1 MPDDSQPCASS
12 VGAAAEMPIS
22 KYERLIAA
30 AKSVPSAKAVVAH
43 PCDET
48 SLRGAAEAAQAGLIN
63 PVLVGPEAKICRPSP
78 TSRRSTS
85 QSSNSL
91 MQLTA
96 MQPRHRQLS

>member
-30 AKSVPSAKAVVAH
+30 AKSVPSAKAVVVH

-63 PVLVGPEAKICRPSP
+63 PVLVGPEAEDLP
-78 TSRRSTS
+78 RR
-85 QSSNSL
+85 L
-91 MQLTA
+91 RA
-96 MQPRHRQLS
+96 EDRHRKVRTR

>member
-12 VGAAAEMPIS
+12 VGAAEMPIS

-30 AKSVPSAKAVVAH
+30 AKSVPSAKAVVVH

-63 PVLVGPEAKICRPSP
+63 PVLVGPEAKI
-78 TSRRSTS
+78 RRLAYEQKIDIGKVRT
-85 QSSNSL
+85 
-91 MQLTA
+91 
-96 MQPRHRQLS
+96 R